1 MKLLILL
8 LVPILFVSSFWWA
21 CGLRN
26 RILYTIFLLIKCYLD
41 TQFGKTFLII
51 SNFFGVL
58 KKLIILGTLL
68 PWNIISEFVK
78 KKTAVTPF
86 LWLTFIEFSPKMKCR
101 SHKIDNCYKLS
112 LRESVTHPFRPS
124 LAPPLFV
131 REKSLNITL
140 ATFTLKRFL
149 DQLFLL
155 IWSVLKLFDLPVWS
169 LLFAAWLLPCFIVQ
183 SKHQIRSTFCKKIRK
198 KLVVHVSCFWIIT
211 CWKSRHRVVFDM

>member
-1 MKLLILL
+1 MDFETEFFT
-8 LVPILFVSSFWWA
+8 PF
-21 CGLRN
+21 
-26 RILYTIFLLIKCYLD
+26 YLN

-78 KKTAVTPF
+78 TAVTPF
-86 LWLTFIEFSPKMKCR
+86 LWLTSIEFSLKIKCR

-124 LAPPLFV
+124 LEPPLFV
-131 REKSLNITL
+131 REKRLDITH

-149 DQLFLL
+149 HQLFLL

-169 LLFAAWLLPCFIVQ
+169 MLFAAWLLPCFIVP
-183 SKHQIRSTFCKKIRK
+183 STHQIRSIFCKEIRK
-198 KLVVHVSCFWIIT
+198 KIGC
-211 CWKSRHRVVFDM
+211 SR